1 VILNSSEQKVQ
12 ILTGLKRLIED
23 VQENSCRS
31 DDYFPAGA
39 LFVQWFFVLKKME
52 CLDDEQK
59 VKRCNQSTGG
69 RKQTLRYEINS
80 TGAFGGVICL
90 INNLSVLAN
99 GRIDSFPVKR
109 RRFLGSPRARNRRS
123 SSRRMNFS
131 GAKNS
136 PSDPEYFTSRTGL
149 KLGGVP
155 EIARRIPIRPVD
167 IFLILYIILC
177 VAI

>member
-99 GRIDSFPVKR
+99 GASTV
-109 RRFLGSPRARNRRS
+109 
-123 SSRRMNFS
+123 SR
-131 GAKNS
+131 
-136 PSDPEYFTSRTGL
+136 
-149 KLGGVP
+149 
-155 EIARRIPIRPVD
+155 
-167 IFLILYIILC
+167 
-177 VAI
+177 